1 MAEAKHEMLS
11 ELNKLLECSICLR
24 TFSKP
29 LCLPCMHT
37 FCCDCIKEYV
47 ENLQKDGSEGSEFNC
62 PTCRCRIDI
71 PEGGVEKLPRH
82 LFVNNL
88 KEVIA
93 STTKPETKCDYCVK
107 TGKETSASW
116 RCIDCCHSLC
126 GTCKQ
131 AHDLVH
137 SVSNELHTLMQFDE
151 WKNSDFSAICNQ
163 SKELCPNH
171 KNKPLEFYCCRCEVT
186 ICQTCHTLGHNDH
199 ECRDVAEVADET
211 KPVIQDSM
219 ENIAKLIQRKEDA
232 IKELTQCKDTLASSH
247 NDVIQFIRQ
256 QKSSFLTSISKYFD
270 DIEKKADEIST
281 ESRKIIILNLE
292 SLKSDI
298 SSLENS
304 NQIGKAVH
312 NYGRKAEIV
321 ESSKRLL
328 EIIKSQEECD
338 LNMDQIKRSLHILKF
353 KVNNLEIREDL
364 FGVSEKRRLF
374 PDLQT
379 ATGDDARLC
388 GPMMQ
393 SVAPSMGKIRIFPQF
408 MGWINTEQRR
418 VRSVTVTS
426 RVKADYNIIAVVGDD
441 VSVYNQDG
449 RKLHNFSRP
458 PGIKE
463 WEPYNVNA
471 YDGGEQPVVIVTNS
485 CSRADGGGVYV
496 YTADGCFTRKTI
508 KVDYPQK
515 AAARDD
521 RLVAVLECNVYE
533 DIGWVNVYDI
543 ETGVVVTS
551 TCHSSWEG
559 VGSEF
564 LSVSPATGEILV
576 SCCYDGVT
584 AFSPVDLTPRWCY
597 SRRDCSAGQ
606 LCHPAGV
613 CVDQAGR
620 VLVCDPDTGRVVVL
634 SQDGEF
640 LTSISTHSLIA
651 RGPYDLTLTRHGQLV
666 MCGRYGDGQGV
677 IFITEYL
684 ENMTI

>member
-1 MAEAKHEMLS
+1 MAEAKLEMPS

-47 ENLQKDGSEGSEFNC
+47 EKLQRDGSEASEFNC
-62 PTCRCRIDI
+62 PTCRCRVDI

-137 SVSNELHTLMQFDE
+137 SVSNELHTLMLIDE

-199 ECRDVAEVADET
+199 ECRDVAKVAEET
-211 KPVIQDSM
+211 KPVIRDSM
-219 ENIAKLIQRKEDA
+219 ENIAKLIQKKEDA
-232 IKELTQCKDTLASSH
+232 IKELIQCKDTLTSSH
-247 NDVIQFIRQ
+247 NDVIQYLRQ
-256 QKSSFLTSISKYFD
+256 QKSSFLTSVSKYFD
-270 DIEKKADEIST
+270 DIEKKAVDIST
-281 ESRKIIILNLE
+281 ESHKIINLNLD

-298 SSLENS
+298 LSLENS

-328 EIIKSQEECD
+328 GIIKSQEECD

-353 KVNNLEIREDL
+353 EVNKLELRKDL
-364 FGVSEKRRLF
+364 FGNGEKRCLF

-379 ATGDDARLC
+379 DTGDDARLC
-388 GPMMQ
+388 GPVQ
-393 SVAPSMGKIRIFPQF
+393 QIVAPSVRKMTSQPNVITR
-408 MGWINTEQRR
+408 INT
-418 VRSVTVTS
+418 T
-426 RVKADYNIIAVVGDD
+426 
-441 VSVYNQDG
+441 
-449 RKLHNFSRP
+449 
-458 PGIKE
+458 E
-463 WEPYNVNA
+463 W
-471 YDGGEQPVVIVTNS
+471 VISFILCV
-485 CSRADGGGVYV
+485 CMCVCGGG
-496 YTADGCFTRKTI
+496 
-508 KVDYPQK
+508 
-515 AAARDD
+515 
-521 RLVAVLECNVYE
+521 
-533 DIGWVNVYDI
+533 
-543 ETGVVVTS
+543 
-551 TCHSSWEG
+551 
-559 VGSEF
+559 
-564 LSVSPATGEILV
+564 
-576 SCCYDGVT
+576 
-584 AFSPVDLTPRWCY
+584 
-597 SRRDCSAGQ
+597 
-606 LCHPAGV
+606 
-613 CVDQAGR
+613 
-620 VLVCDPDTGRVVVL
+620 
-634 SQDGEF
+634 
-640 LTSISTHSLIA
+640 
-651 RGPYDLTLTRHGQLV
+651 
-666 MCGRYGDGQGV
+666 
-677 IFITEYL
+677 
-684 ENMTI
+684 